1 MHRNIGP
8 HALCVRQGIQ
18 SEYENIAMVTK
29 AALLI
34 GCNYAN
40 NINNNGYAL
49 RGCIDDVV
57 NVVDM
62 LVDAYDYPPDNIV
75 LLRDDAVN
83 PSLWPTKA
91 NIVAT
96 LRSLLDATSRPCDEL
111 WIHFS
116 GHGVQARDAHNQ
128 VCEAIAPCDFL
139 TAGYLLDTE
148 LFALLSQHARCR
160 TLVFFDSCH
169 SGSALNLPFAFQG
182 QQGQQSVLEGPV
194 LVNPKNTDRI
204 QGAVTMISGC
214 RDAETSADG
223 INTFSTLAEGAFTM
237 SFLQALRQHRH
248 HAALT
253 QVYLDTCTILAQK
266 GFTQHPVLSSSTV
279 DAIDY
284 VFVRPVP
291 DMSAVPRP
299 IIVPV
304 PVVVAPVVDAPVHVP
319 VVAPVPVPV
328 ANMKPVIVRPPVQRP
343 TLITSPFFGRRRP
356 TRNGLL
362 F

>member
-1 MHRNIGP
+1 
-8 HALCVRQGIQ
+8 
-18 SEYENIAMVTK
+18 MVTK

-40 NINNNGYAL
+40 NNNGYTL

-62 LVDAYDYPPDNIV
+62 LVDAYDYPPDHIV
-75 LLRDDAVN
+75 LLRDDVSN
-83 PSLWPTKA
+83 PSTWPTKA
-91 NIVAT
+91 NIVANLRT
-96 LRSLLDATSRPCDEL
+96 LLTKDCDEL
-111 WIHFS
+111 WIHYS
-116 GHGVQARDAHNQ
+116 GHGVQTQGPNDSNTL
-128 VCEAIAPCDFL
+128 CEAIVPCDFV

-169 SGSALNLPFAFQG
+169 SGSALNLPFAFQAHPG
-182 QQGQQSVLEGPV
+182 QQALDGPI
-194 LVNPKNTDRI
+194 LVNPKNNNRI
-204 QGAVTMISGC
+204 QGPVTMISGC

-223 INTFSTLAEGAFTM
+223 VNAFSTLAEGAFTM

-266 GFTQHPVLSSSTV
+266 GFSQHPVLSSSTV

-284 VFVRPVP
+284 VFVRPVT
-291 DMSAVPRP
+291 DLGAALPRP
-299 IIVPV
+299 TIVPV
-304 PVVVAPVVDAPVHVP
+304 PAVVAVAVPAIVAVPVPAPAPAPVVKPI
-319 VVAPVPVPV
+319 PVPIAVTS
-328 ANMKPVIVRPPVQRP
+328 MKPGQPVIRPPQYTTP
-343 TLITSPFFGRRRP
+343 ITSPFFGRRRP
-356 TRNGLL
+356 ARNGLL